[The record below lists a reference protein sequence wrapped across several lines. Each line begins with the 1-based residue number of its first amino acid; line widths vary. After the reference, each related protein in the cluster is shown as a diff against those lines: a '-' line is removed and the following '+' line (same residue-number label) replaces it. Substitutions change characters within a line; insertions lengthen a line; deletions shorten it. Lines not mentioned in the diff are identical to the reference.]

1 MPCLAKIKYR
11 WLSPPG
17 APWHGIIPFPE
28 NCSLSHSLSK
38 NAEIKI
44 LVPHIY
50 INSEIIPG
58 SKRTKVHN
66 IPLFTRFIT
75 IQTDLSIAIQIFKP
89 SIPDTNIRR
98 YSAQSLIVIQFPLSS
113 YDSV

>member
-28 NCSLSHSLSK
+28 NCSLSQSLSK

-58 SKRTKVHN
+58 RKRTKVHN

-75 IQTDLSIAIQIFKP
+75 IHTYLSIAIEIVKP
-89 SIPDTNIRR
+89 CIPDTND
-98 YSAQSLIVIQFPLSS
+98 SSNTDPLLIFIPFPFSH
-113 YDSV
+113 YY